1 MGGANAV
8 LASLGAQASPLALS
22 GILPRTAG
30 ETPALPGILRA
41 SMAVTFD
48 LIRELALKLPG
59 VEEGTSYGTAA
70 LRVKGKFM
78 ARLKEDGES
87 VVFRVSFDERELLM
101 QTKPDVFYITD
112 HYLGYPA

>member
-1 MGGANAV
+1 
-8 LASLGAQASPLALS
+8 
-22 GILPRTAG
+22 
-30 ETPALPGILRA
+30 
-41 SMAVTFD
+41 MAVTFD

-87 VVFRVSFDERELLM
+87 VVFRVGFDERELLM
-101 QTKPDVFYITD
+101 QTKPGVFYITD
-112 HYLGYPA
+112 HYLGYPAVLLRMSNASKKEAADIVEMSWRFVAPKKLQEMRR